1 MQEHRDEDRGR
12 ERAVSAKVMDDVGS
26 NMEEMIAVVRHLEV
40 DESPPRLPFRAS
52 WTLEEK
58 RQ

>member
-12 ERAVSAKVMDDVGS
+12 ESTGSAKAMDDVRS
-26 NMEEMIAVVRHLEV
+26 NMEEMIAVMRELDV

-52 WTLEEK
+52 WTPEEK